1 MCARS
6 WTVLGPQSSKILDH
20 DGKPV
25 SRGDSHAGER
35 VEQFPRP
42 LRSDEQR
49 GSVGTRQENSLVSA
63 GVQRAAAP
71 RSADSPAA
79 VLAQGRI
86 FDRLREGDLRQ
97 RDAGFIEK
105 TI

>member
-1 MCARS
+1 MCVRS
-6 WTVLGPQSSKILDH
+6 STVLGRESSKILDH

-25 SRGDSHAGER
+25 LRSDSRAGER
-35 VEQFPRP
+35 VEKLPRP

-49 GSVGTRQENSLVSA
+49 GSVGTRQQNTLVSA

-71 RSADSPAA
+71 RPADSPAA

-86 FDRLREGDLRQ
+86 FDGLCESDLRQ
-97 RDAGFIEK
+97 GDAG
-105 TI
+105 